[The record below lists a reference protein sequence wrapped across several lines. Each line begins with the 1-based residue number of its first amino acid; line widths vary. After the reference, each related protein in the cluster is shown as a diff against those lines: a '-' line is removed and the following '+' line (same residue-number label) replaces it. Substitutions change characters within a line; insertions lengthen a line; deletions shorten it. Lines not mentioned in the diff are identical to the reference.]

1 MSKATRQA
9 FGEALAKLGETH
21 PEIVVLDADLA
32 KSTKSEIFMKKFP
45 ERFFEMGIQEAN
57 MIGVAAGLAFTGKL
71 PFLCSFGAF
80 LTGRFDTIRL
90 SVAYSAANVRLIG
103 THAGVGIGDDGHSQM
118 ALEDIALMRTLPGM
132 GVFQPMDARDTELLM
147 DYLVNTWKGP
157 AYLRLTRQNLPNLAP
172 TDRSYDP
179 LKITQVKRA
188 QGSGKPVVL
197 VGTGGTLGEAAQA
210 AEKLQA
216 AGISTEVWNVTS
228 FKPFDRTTAI
238 KLAQDSRL
246 LVTVEDHSV
255 IGGLGDCFA
264 EVLSEMSAHA
274 PLVKLGIQDQ
284 FGESGEPAELYEK
297 FGISADKIAEAVRKR
312 LG

>member
-9 FGEALAKLGETH
+9 FGEALAKLGETNS
-21 PEIVVLDADLA
+21 EIVVLDADLA

-147 DYLVNTWKGP
+147 DYLVKTWKGP

-172 TDRSYDP
+172 TGAYDP
-179 LKITQVKRA
+179 LKITQVKKA
-188 QGSGKPVVL
+188 QGTGKPVVL

-216 AGISTEVWNVTS
+216 SGISTEVWNVTS
-228 FKPFDRTTAI
+228 FKPFDRVTAM

-246 LVTVEDHSV
+246 LVTIEDHSV

-264 EVLSEMSAHA
+264 DVLGEMGSHA
-274 PLVKLGIQDQ
+274 PLIKLGIQDQ

-297 FGISADKIAEAVRKR
+297 FGISAAKIAETVQRR